1 MKVSGNDPIDLRRVN
16 KNDQSCEVF
25 QKDQLNCCFEI
36 QYDLNMSTTT
46 IDPID
51 RLLDAA
57 QNGKTLIKNR
67 DVLHFTFMPN
77 QILHRDPEQEKITQS
92 LLPILMES
100 RPSNL
105 LVYGKPGTGKTL
117 VIKKVLSKIQK
128 RVEEGSFPIKL
139 AYTNAKQETTL
150 YGLLVSFGRQLG
162 LGSQKTND
170 EKMWLPSTGLSIIEV
185 FNRILY
191 VLDKNETNAVF
202 VIDEIDYLAELI
214 QKTGKDV
221 LYQITRANER
231 LTTGSLTLIGVSND
245 LTFKERLD
253 PRVISSLSEEEVIF
267 TNYNLP
273 QIKEILDARIEVA
286 FEQNIVSDAALNLCS
301 AMAGRE
307 SGDAR
312 RALDL
317 LRVAAEIAERT
328 QMPTVS
334 EDHIR
339 MAAEKIEENK
349 EVVALRSY
357 PLHEKLLI
365 LAIMKSSEIST
376 GEVYST
382 YKNLCKDIRQ
392 KELTQRRVTQMLSE
406 IEMSGIIVG
415 RIVHQGTHGNTKKFR
430 ITVSPDMVKTTFKDE
445 MLLQD
450 IL

>member
-1 MKVSGNDPIDLRRVN
+1 
-16 KNDQSCEVF
+16 
-25 QKDQLNCCFEI
+25 
-36 QYDLNMSTTT
+36 MSTT
-46 IDPID
+46 INDPVD

-57 QNGKTLIKNR
+57 QSGKTLIRNR
-67 DVLHFTFMPN
+67 NVLHFTHIPKT
-77 QILHRDPEQEKITQS
+77 ILHRDPEQEKITQS
-92 LLPILMES
+92 LLPILMNS

-117 VIKKVLSKIQK
+117 VIKKVLSKVQK
-128 RVEEGSFPIKL
+128 RVEEGKFPIKL

-162 LGSQKTND
+162 LSSQKTNN
-170 EKMWLPSTGLSIIEV
+170 EKMWLPSTGLSISEV

-191 VLDKNETNAVF
+191 IIKKYEINAVF

-231 LTTGSLTLIGVSND
+231 LETGSLTLIGVSND

-253 PRVISSLSEEEVIF
+253 PRVISSLSEEEVVF
-267 TNYNLP
+267 TNYDLD
-273 QIKEILDARIEVA
+273 QIKHILYARIQMA
-286 FEQNIVSDAALNLCS
+286 FADGVVSEATLNLCS
-301 AMAGRE
+301 AMAARE

-312 RALDL
+312 RAIDL

-328 QMPTVS
+328 QNDTIS
-334 EDHIR
+334 EEHVR
-339 MAAEKIEENK
+339 NASQKIEEDK
-349 EVVALRSY
+349 EIVALRSY

-365 LAIMKSSEIST
+365 MAIMKSSEIST

-382 YKNLCKDIRQ
+382 YRNLCKDVGQ
-392 KELTQRRVTQMLSE
+392 KELTQRRTTQILSE
-406 IEMSGIIVG
+406 IEMSGIISG
-415 RIVHQGTHGNTKKFR
+415 RIVHQGTHGNTKKF
-430 ITVSPDMVKTTFKDE
+430 KTTIPLDIIKNTFKDE
-445 MLLQD
+445 PILQD